1 MVWVRDGTHKLIES
15 QSGRQMLVWRS
26 PDSTLYVFQ
35 VKAHIMKSEKK
46 IICVLVSQ
54 DARAGEERNSCLNAN
69 RQRIQSISN
78 ISSSPK
84 ISPVNDAAFQRIK
97 LYQRQTQQ
105 LSERRAAPKNYDSRQ
120 KTGKM

>member
-1 MVWVRDGTHKLIES
+1 
-15 QSGRQMLVWRS
+15 MLVWRS

-35 VKAHIMKSEKK
+35 VKAHIMKNEKK

-54 DARAGEERNSCLNAN
+54 DARAGEERNPCLNAN
-69 RQRIQSISN
+69 GQRIQSISN
-78 ISSSPK
+78 ISSSPE
-84 ISPVNDAAFQRIK
+84 ISPVNDAAFQRVK

-120 KTGKM
+120 TTGKM